1 MSFIPR
7 GLGIVE
13 TFSSSPQI
21 GCILT
26 ESNQMCLKLLKYRGN
41 ISMEQA
47 RRLKH
52 AIQIM
57 LIQWESEYWTCLVY
71 KWFKPV
77 LWSNDHVFKCFLVV
91 YRGSFHAFYVV
102 FFPLDYFHY
111 L

>member
-77 LWSNDHVFKCFLVV
+77 LWSNDPCFQMLFSSLQGVFSCIL
-91 YRGSFHAFYVV
+91 
-102 FFPLDYFHY
+102 
-111 L
+111 